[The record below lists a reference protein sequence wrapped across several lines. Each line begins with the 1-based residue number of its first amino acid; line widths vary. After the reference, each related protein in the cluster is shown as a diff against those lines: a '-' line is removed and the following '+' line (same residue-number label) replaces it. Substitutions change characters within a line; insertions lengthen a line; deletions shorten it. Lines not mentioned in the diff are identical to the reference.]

1 MPEQYRLNKRVKD
14 DKFTPDEIG
23 KYNLNLQISQNLF
36 RICITDP
43 EYNRCLFI
51 EDYSLDNLYPDQLI
65 EQLATIYDN
74 HEVLKAGFWRSIR
87 LAIKDI
93 DFSLIPNS
101 LFDQQYARDYLKI
114 NIGQDIVQDQDIF
127 YYSQKSTNAVSIFC
141 ANKKII
147 DWFKAQYPG
156 KSIKLVHHTSAF
168 IEGIL
173 YNSKSM
179 TERELFVHVEKNFLT
194 IVVKNDTGLEFCNS
208 FYFSTTEDFLYFVMF
223 VYNQLQLNPDKN
235 PLTIFGEITP
245 DSPVYKKLF
254 KYIRHIKFGN
264 KPSSIRFCYKFDEV
278 FDHRFFD
285 LYSMHFCE

>member
-36 RICITDP
+36 RVCITDP
-43 EYNRCLFI
+43 EYSRCLFI

-65 EQLATIYDN
+65 EQLGTIYDN

-101 LFDQQYARDYLKI
+101 LFDQQYAKDYLKI
-114 NIGQDIVQDQDIF
+114 NSGQDVVQDKDIF

-156 KSIKLVHHTSAF
+156 KAIKLVHHTSAF

-173 YNSKSM
+173 YNSKNMS
-179 TERELFVHVEKNFLT
+179 EKELFVHVEKNYLT
-194 IVVKNDTGLEFCNS
+194 IVVKNDSGLEFCNS

-245 DSPVYKKLF
+245 DSPVYKKLH